1 MTQVSHL
8 VRYVKPDGTLT
19 QLGLELFA
27 ALLRDIGT
35 GGTGGPITAADIT
48 DATAAGRDML
58 TAADAAAQTALL
70 DVFTATLDGL
80 APASGGGTVN
90 FLRADGT
97 WAEPPGGGGG
107 GGSGT
112 FDLDDGSAT
121 VDGTFEFEEG
131 GA

>member
-1 MTQVSHL
+1 MTQIIPGAK
-8 VRYVKPDGTLT
+8 YVNGDGTFT
-19 QLGLELFA
+19 RLGLEYFA
-27 ALLRDIGT
+27 ALVRSVGT
-35 GGTGGPITAADIT
+35 GGTSGPITAADIT

-80 APASGGGTVN
+80 APASGGGVVN
-90 FLRADGT
+90 FLRADGA
-97 WAEPPGGGGG
+97 WAEPA

-112 FDLDDGSAT
+112 FELDDGSAT
-121 VDGTFEFEEG
+121 LDGSFEFEEG